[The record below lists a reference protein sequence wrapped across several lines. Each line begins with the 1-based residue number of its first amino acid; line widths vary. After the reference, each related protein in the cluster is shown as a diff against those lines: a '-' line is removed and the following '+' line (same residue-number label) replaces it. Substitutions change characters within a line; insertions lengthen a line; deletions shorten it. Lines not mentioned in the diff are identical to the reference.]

1 MEDRSPLLCFEHVS
15 FSYDPENN
23 NADVFTLKDIS
34 FELQHGEFAAILG
47 SNGSGKSTVAKLSN
61 AICIPTQGHV
71 YCEGLCSDDP
81 KNELP
86 IRKKIGLVFQNPDNQ
101 IVASIVEEDVAF
113 GPENLGLPPQEIRR
127 RVDAAMKAVGIY
139 DLRRHETH
147 RLSGGQKQRVA
158 IAGMIAMLPQCIV
171 FDEPTAMLDPGGRR
185 DVLDAIHRLKEE
197 YGIAVVLIT
206 HFMEEAA
213 DADSV
218 LVMHDGRLL
227 SRGTPT
233 EIFSD
238 KKTLETA
245 GLTLPD
251 AAILAALLREK
262 GIDLPRN
269 ILDEDSLIA
278 ELTAYA
284 SK

>member
-1 MEDRSPLLCFEHVS
+1 MEGKTPLLRFDHVS
-15 FSYDPENN
+15 FSYDPEDGK
-23 NADVFTLKDIS
+23 ADAFTLKDVS
-34 FELQHGEFAAILG
+34 FELKHGEFAVILG
-47 SNGSGKSTVAKLSN
+47 PNGSGKSTIAKLSN
-61 AICIPTQGHV
+61 AICISTKGHV
-71 YCEGLCSDDP
+71 YCEGLRSDDP

-113 GPENLGLPPQEIRR
+113 GPENLCLPPQEIRR

-171 FDEPTAMLDPGGRR
+171 FDEPTAMLDPGGRK
-185 DVLDAIHRLKEE
+185 DVLDTIRRLKKE

-206 HFMEEAA
+206 HFMEEAV
-213 DADSV
+213 DADTV
-218 LVMHDGRLL
+218 YVMHDGRIL

-233 EIFSD
+233 EIFFD
-238 KKTLETA
+238 KRTLETA

-251 AAILAALLREK
+251 AAILAELLRNK
-262 GIDLPRN
+262 GISLPRH
-269 ILDEDSLIA
+269 ILDEKTLIA
-278 ELTAYA
+278 ELSAYA
-284 SK
+284 SR